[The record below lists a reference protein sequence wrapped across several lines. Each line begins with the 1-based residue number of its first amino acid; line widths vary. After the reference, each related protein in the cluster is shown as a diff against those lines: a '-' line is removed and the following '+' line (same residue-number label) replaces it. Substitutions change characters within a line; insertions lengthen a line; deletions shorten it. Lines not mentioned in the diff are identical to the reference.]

1 MPTPATIENALRT
14 PNRFAPGIKR
24 LGGGTIA
31 RRSDG
36 SLALLV
42 GSDAVVGRLEQ
53 PTGRT
58 IALRVPLRDDGD
70 RASLDIYTAFATDPV
85 ISRLRTLVPSPIAG
99 GVSVVPD
106 GLQLQNLDGSSR
118 SFPVVAMEWI
128 PGPTLADAVVRTI
141 ESNDLVRMS
150 MLGTQWLRMMQT
162 LTDAGFSHG
171 NLTPDNVMIRRGDAM
186 AIVDYDTAAWP
197 GSPRGRTGNDNP
209 AYRHPSGDVPFALER
224 RDDFAALVIA
234 VTLRALA
241 TDPGMLQKQMLTPGI
256 GLLFDRAD
264 LVDPARSPKFER
276 LGRINDPETAA
287 LAGILA
293 SACTMPVD
301 QTPPFEEATRAARA
315 AAGRLRR
322 SAIDRLSTPSSFD
335 QPSPAI
341 TEATN
346 ASSERLA
353 PQTRQAR
360 LTRLNAMLLQQ
371 QDKEALDY
379 WQSSGLSMDEIAQ
392 RSVGNLIESARD
404 RLAGKKPPAPEPPRE
419 KTPEPAPSPRAGWRV
434 ISTGASMARLD
445 AAIEAHDHETVL
457 REWRDIEGTP
467 EASRYAAI
475 VHQFATDYWAMAIRD
490 AARRGD
496 AERVVLAV
504 GQADDAGVAIPAAM
518 RPVIREAQHRLDL
531 RDARDE
537 ESEPISWAA
546 AWPVL
551 AHALEQDSD
560 RAIGSA
566 VAGFGPDDLHRLP
579 ARERARIELAA
590 HRLGWAHDVR
600 LAMRR
605 HDQTRLEALMR
616 QPAPGGDRL
625 LSSVERNRAERLM
638 RQKEAQLAVSEAI
651 QERDD
656 RALIQ
661 AMQQLEESG
670 AQLPDDLDH
679 RAFAAALDRVT
690 LLTALRRA
698 AKSDQSNTQT
708 LARLVPAAIAATG
721 NRAAVQRIV
730 DVDALEK
737 SLQQSAQIARLREA
751 LASKN
756 DQRIAMTATPD
767 LLDVVKLL
775 QPEEQAKVRHAVAL
789 LKPGK
794 RQS

>member
-1 MPTPATIENALRT
+1 MVQ
-14 PNRFAPGIKR
+14 K
-24 LGGGTIA
+24 
-31 RRSDG
+31 
-36 SLALLV
+36 
-42 GSDAVVGRLEQ
+42 
-53 PTGRT
+53 
-58 IALRVPLRDDGD
+58 
-70 RASLDIYTAFATDPV
+70 
-85 ISRLRTLVPSPIAG
+85 
-99 GVSVVPD
+99 
-106 GLQLQNLDGSSR
+106 
-118 SFPVVAMEWI
+118 
-128 PGPTLADAVVRTI
+128 
-141 ESNDLVRMS
+141 
-150 MLGTQWLRMMQT
+150 QT
-162 LTDAGFSHG
+162 LT
-171 NLTPDNVMIRRGDAM
+171 
-186 AIVDYDTAAWP
+186 P
-197 GSPRGRTGNDNP
+197 G
-209 AYRHPSGDVPFALER
+209 V
-224 RDDFAALVIA
+224 
-234 VTLRALA
+234 
-241 TDPGMLQKQMLTPGI
+241 

-264 LVDPARSPKFER
+264 LADPARSPKFER

-293 SACTMPVD
+293 AACTMPVD

-322 SAIDRLSTPSSFD
+322 SAIDRLATPASFD
-335 QPSPAI
+335 QPAPAI
-341 TEATN
+341 SEPSNT
-346 ASSERLA
+346 SPERLA

-379 WQSSGLSMDEIAQ
+379 WQSSGLSTDEIAQ

-404 RLAGKKPPAPEPPRE
+404 RLAGKRPPAPETLPPE
-419 KTPEPAPSPRAGWRV
+419 KTPEPAPGPRAGWRV

-531 RDARDE
+531 RDGRADE
-537 ESEPISWAA
+537 DVEPTSWAA
-546 AWPVL
+546 AWPLL
-551 AHALEQDSD
+551 AHAMEQDSD

-566 VAGFGPDDLHRLP
+566 IVGVGPDDLHRLP
-579 ARERARIELAA
+579 PRERARIELAV

-605 HDQTRLEALMR
+605 HDNARLEALMR

-625 LSSVERNRAERLM
+625 LSSVERSRAERLM

-670 AQLPDDLDH
+670 AQLPEDLDH

-698 AKSDQSNTQT
+698 AKSDQSNAQT

-737 SLQQSAQIARLREA
+737 SLVQSAQLARLRDA
-751 LASKN
+751 IASK
-756 DQRIAMTATPD
+756 DDRRIAMTATPD

-775 QPEEQAKVRHAVAL
+775 QPDEQAKVRHAIAL
-789 LKPGK
+789 LKPAK
-794 RQS
+794 HHRDDSTR